1 MIWVVQNLL
10 LNYCFSVAIL
20 TFYRRS
26 FNRENVPQFLCFLVE
41 GILTFVWGHTAV
53 IVGTLTISVCLST
66 YKWRSNMK
74 FRHSFPLVFFLL
86 ELENQLPV
94 GVQLINSPERAI
106 VVQLVVSLTQFI
118 RKPLSLKNKMRR
130 LRVFMGPVYVLYS
143 VRSFYLTY
151 LDLGLVCP
159 WVCTLSFA
167 SAALACVGGVMFRPD
182 NGVTLNVLFRWQ
194 TEHAQRKTI
203 HRNCMILSGTLSFL
217 CLLYV
222 LYIHFWARIP
232 Y

>member
-1 MIWVVQNLL
+1 MIWIAQNLL
-10 LNYCFSVAIL
+10 LNYCFSVALL

-41 GILTFVWGHTAV
+41 GTVTFVWGHNAV
-53 IVGTLTISVCLST
+53 FVGTLTILICLST
-66 YKWRSNMK
+66 YKWRSNIK

-94 GVQLINSPERAI
+94 EVQLINSPERAI
-106 VVQLVVSLTQFI
+106 VAQLGVSLTQFI
-118 RKPLSLKNKMRR
+118 RRPLSLKHRVR
-130 LRVFMGPVYVLYS
+130 WLRVFMGPIYILYS
-143 VRSFYLTY
+143 VRSFYLAD
-151 LDLGLVCP
+151 LDLGPVCP

-182 NGVTLNVLFRWQ
+182 NGLALNVLFRWQ
-194 TEHAQRKTI
+194 TEHTKRKAI
-203 HRNCMILSGTLSFL
+203 HRNCMILSSAFSSL
-217 CLLYV
+217 CLM
-222 LYIHFWARIP
+222 YIYFWARIP